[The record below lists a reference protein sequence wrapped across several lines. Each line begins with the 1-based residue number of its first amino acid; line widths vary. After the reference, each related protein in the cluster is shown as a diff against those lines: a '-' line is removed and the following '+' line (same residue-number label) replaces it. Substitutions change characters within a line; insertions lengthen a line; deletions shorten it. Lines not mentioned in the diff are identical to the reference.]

1 MSTPS
6 ECGQIHLNSTL
17 ETASATVSSIFPNPC
32 GRSALIAS
40 FANVSLERFMYI
52 PRPSSSSVRRLLHF
66 SLHSRLTSLYHIGAP
81 PRPAIVGR
89 HITSG
94 SPPNFDVHWL
104 LASIHLKYLFV
115 AHPAYLLLCRALLLF
130 AITVTHRSSSGT
142 ANCG

>member
-1 MSTPS
+1 MWSNSSQFNAGNGECHRFVHFSQSLWSLCPHRLICQRKSRAVHVHPSAVFVLCASTPP
-6 ECGQIHLNSTL
+6 LLTALKVNFTL
-17 ETASATVSSIFPNPC
+17 SHT
-32 GRSALIAS
+32 RS
-40 FANVSLERFMYI
+40 
-52 PRPSSSSVRRLLHF
+52 
-66 SLHSRLTSLYHIGAP
+66 